1 MGLGALCFTFG
12 TPTEIAEHVKAY
24 KDAIKRC
31 TKPIGGYVND
41 NIAVTTNMFCLP
53 DGEEARTL
61 YSGAKVGYFTSWF
74 FHWLDSIPRPKGMPP
89 APAPII
95 IPDATPEQLKAGL
108 ATGGRQIGSPEEIIP
123 VIREYEALGVDQLIY
138 APLTLT
144 IDQKY
149 VRTSI
154 ETFGKHVLPKFD
166 TGPRPLHDPQPREA
180 AQGTRSLIR
189 SR

>member
-1 MGLGALCFTFG
+1 
-12 TPTEIAEHVKAY
+12 
-24 KDAIKRC
+24 
-31 TKPIGGYVND
+31 
-41 NIAVTTNMFCLP
+41 
-53 DGEEARTL
+53 
-61 YSGAKVGYFTSWF
+61 
-74 FHWLDSIPRPKGMPP
+74 MPP
-89 APAPII
+89 APAPIT

-123 VIREYEALGVDQLIY
+123 IIREYEALGVDQLIY

-166 TGPRPLHDPQPREA
+166 TDPVHSTTRNREKQLKA
-180 AQGTRSLIR
+180 A
-189 SR
+189 